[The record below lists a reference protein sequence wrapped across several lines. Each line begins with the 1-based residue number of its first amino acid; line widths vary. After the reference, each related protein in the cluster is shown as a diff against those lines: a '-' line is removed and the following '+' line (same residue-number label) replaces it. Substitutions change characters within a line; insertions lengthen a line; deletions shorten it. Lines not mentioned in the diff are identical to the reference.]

1 MSVDDWDGLPPIAE
15 RLNEFEHLLAGG
27 VWAAAAATRIPGLPD
42 DVAAVRAIYHRMKR
56 PLPQKLQ
63 PLNSNQV
70 LQRRK
75 SA

>member
-1 MSVDDWDGLPPIAE
+1 MSGGDWGGVPALAV
-15 RLNEFEHLLAGG
+15 RLEEFGHVVAGG

>member
-27 VWAAAAATRIPGLPD
+27 VWAAAPGLPD